1 MIIEGS
7 GDGDRGEAS
16 SKAIGFASPH
26 PARLRRVALSLK
38 GRGTLIGI
46 IIFVIIAILLV
57 GLLFKVLKIAI
68 IVALLVGGVMLF
80 KTKFGPKRLK

>member
-1 MIIEGS
+1 M
-7 GDGDRGEAS
+7 
-16 SKAIGFASPH
+16 
-26 PARLRRVALSLK
+26 
-38 GRGTLIGI
+38 IGI